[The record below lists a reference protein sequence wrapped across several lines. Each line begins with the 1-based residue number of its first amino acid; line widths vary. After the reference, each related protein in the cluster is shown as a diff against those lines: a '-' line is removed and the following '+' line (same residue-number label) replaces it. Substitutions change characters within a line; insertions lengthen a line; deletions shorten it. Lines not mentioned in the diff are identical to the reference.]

1 MFCRSLPALLA
12 APPCIPEWMMHLNN
26 FCTTL
31 LSIRVVVSVGHN
43 PNCRTGAMR
52 QLSGRNWQPV
62 LHVSPRPTT
71 PQALQP
77 RSGVTSHLNC
87 RTRQP
92 LLCMSLRPTILPQAL
107 QPRSEPVP
115 RPVPQRPVQPRSKP
129 IPRPV
134 PQGPVLL
141 LLRRV
146 LNIILSLLAN
156 VLACTMVYG
165 T

>member
-1 MFCRSLPALLA
+1 MFCRSLQALLA

-26 FCTTL
+26 FCATL
-31 LSIRVVVSVGHN
+31 LSIRVIVSVGHN

-52 QLSGRNWQPV
+52 QLSGRNWQPL
-62 LHVSPRPTT
+62 LHVSPCPTT

-77 RSGVTSHLNC
+77 HSGVTSRPNC

-92 LLCMSLRPTILPQAL
+92 LLCVSLRPTILPQAL
-107 QPRSEPVP
+107 QPCSEPIP
-115 RPVPQRPVQPRSKP
+115 RPVPQQPVQPRSKP

-134 PQGPVLL
+134 PQRPVLL